1 MVEAVRTTA
10 STLGIWVIVAV
21 AMIVLAAWLV
31 GVYVADNYQ
40 TRLSRQRRMG
50 APGPV
55 LTGAGE
61 SAAASSIPG
70 QRRDAGQPE
79 PEPAPEPTPET
90 AAARGRHARPAE
102 YYAAA
107 DYYGTADYKAAEKT
121 PAGYPET
128 RARGVGDAAAGG
140 PADAPTRP
148 DLPAQPGRPDLQAQP
163 NVPGQ
168 RDVSAQRDVPAQSAQ
183 PGQPAQPDLP
193 AQPSAGRHAMPAQR
207 SGDSDRAERTYAGP
221 DADHQ
226 DDVEDQC

>member
-1 MVEAVRTTA
+1 MVEAVRTAA

-31 GVYVADNYQ
+31 GIYVADNYQ
-40 TRLSRQRRMG
+40 TRLSRQRRRMG

-55 LTGAGE
+55 LTDAGV
-61 SAAASSIPG
+61 SAASSIPG

-90 AAARGRHARPAE
+90 AAARGRHARPAD

-128 RARGVGDAAAGG
+128 RARGVGDAATGG
-140 PADAPTRP
+140 QAADAPTRP
-148 DLPAQPGRPDLQAQP
+148 DLPAQQGQP
-163 NVPGQ
+163 
-168 RDVSAQRDVPAQSAQ
+168 DVPAQ
-183 PGQPAQPDLP
+183 PGQPDLQGRPDVP
-193 AQPSAGRHAMPAQR
+193 AQPGQPDVPGQAAQPSSGRHAMPAQR
-207 SGDSDRAERTYAGP
+207 SGASDRAERTYAGP

-226 DDVEDQC
+226 DDDEDQR

>member
-10 STLGIWVIVAV
+10 STFGIWVIVAV
-21 AMIVLAAWLV
+21 AMISLAAWLV

-40 TRLSRQRRMG
+40 TRLSRQRRRMG
-50 APGPV
+50 AQGPV
-55 LTGAGE
+55 LTGAAA

-70 QRRDAGQPE
+70 QRRDAGQSE

-90 AAARGRHARPAE
+90 AAARGRHARPGD

-121 PAGYPET
+121 PAGNPQT

-140 PADAPTRP
+140 QADAPTRP
-148 DLPAQPGRPDLQAQP
+148 DLPAQPGQPDLQAQP
-163 NVPGQ
+163 NVP
-168 RDVSAQRDVPAQSAQ
+168 AQ
-183 PGQPAQPDLP
+183 PGQPDLQAQP
-193 AQPSAGRHAMPAQR
+193 AQPSTGRHAMPAQR

-221 DADHQ
+221 DADQ
-226 DDVEDQC
+226 PDDDEDQR

>member
-40 TRLSRQRRMG
+40 TRLSRQRRRMG
-50 APGPV
+50 APRPV
-55 LTGAGE
+55 LPGAGVP
-61 SAAASSIPG
+61 AASSIPG

-90 AAARGRHARPAE
+90 AGARGRHARPRD

-121 PAGYPET
+121 PAGNPET

-140 PADAPTRP
+140 QADAPTRP
-148 DLPAQPGRPDLQAQP
+148 DLPAQPGQPDLQAQP
-163 NVPGQ
+163 DVPGPAG
-168 RDVSAQRDVPAQSAQ
+168 RAGPAGAAGSAFDRAACDARSAQR
-183 PGQPAQPDLP
+183 
-193 AQPSAGRHAMPAQR
+193 
-207 SGDSDRAERTYAGP
+207 
-221 DADHQ
+221 
-226 DDVEDQC
+226 